1 MTDEAARERVP
12 VRGRITDSE
21 LEQVVKA
28 FGLGRVLEVV
38 FLPSGMMNR
47 NWRLETSEGVFAL
60 KEIVDVPVPKAR
72 RSLNV
77 LQVLAV
83 GGLPVCAPHLT
94 ASADTVAEID
104 GRSYCLLPW
113 AAGSHR
119 AGTDLDVGEAADL
132 GVLLGRIHRELAAP
146 GTGLESAAERPGA
159 KVTSPEAATAEAD
172 RFLRVIAGLEGPEP
186 FDIAAA
192 EALERRKTLIA
203 AHAAQRPVG
212 EVQRGPL
219 GWTHGDFQPL
229 NVLWDAGKVTAVLD
243 WDRLAVRP
251 YAEEVVRTAQVQFT
265 VDDGRSDLERVSAFT
280 AGYRSVVSIAD
291 EDLVDGVERLWWKR
305 MTDFWQLQWHYD
317 KGDHGPDRL
326 WVSGERLLHW
336 WSAHRDQVRAAFTT
350 HP

>member
-1 MTDEAARERVP
+1 MTDEAVQGQ
-12 VRGRITDSE
+12 VLVQGRITGSE

-28 FGLGRVLEVV
+28 FGLGQAHRVM

-47 NWRLETSEGVFAL
+47 NWCLETSEGVFAL
-60 KEIVDVPVPKAR
+60 KEIADVPVPKAR

-77 LQVLAV
+77 LQALAA

-113 AAGSHR
+113 AVGSHR
-119 AGTDLDVGEAADL
+119 AGTELDVGEAAEL
-132 GVLLGRIHRELAAP
+132 GALLGRIHRELAAP
-146 GTGLESAAERPGA
+146 GTGLEPVVERPRA
-159 KVTSPEAATAEAD
+159 KVTRPEAATAEAD
-172 RFLRVIAGLEGPEP
+172 RFLCAIVGLEVPEP

-192 EALERRKTLIA
+192 EALERRKALIA
-203 AHAAQRPVG
+203 AHAAQRPVD
-212 EVQRGPL
+212 EVPRGPL

-229 NVLWDAGKVTAVLD
+229 NVLWEAGRVTAVLD

-251 YAEEVVRTAQVQFT
+251 YAEEVVRTVQVQFT
-265 VDDGRSDLERVSAFT
+265 VDDGRLDLERVSAFT

-291 EDLVDGVERLWWKR
+291 EDLEDGVERLWWKR

-317 KGDHGPDRL
+317 KNDHGPDRL